1 MIFRRLKDNPQA
13 STSVI
18 ATGTSFTGE
27 ITGKGD
33 FVIYGQINGDCDV
46 DGALT
51 VAVGGQWT
59 GTINASNIIIAG
71 QVDGDVNA
79 KARLE
84 VAASARV
91 TGRISAA
98 SIALAEGAVI
108 DGNVYVKSPTEV
120 LSLSEKRKSERDKK
134 SPDSKSQSKAAS

>member
-1 MIFRRLKDNPQA
+1 MKFRRLRDDPQA

-51 VAVGGQWT
+51 VAVEGRWT
-59 GTINASNIIIAG
+59 GTINANNIIIAG

-91 TGRISAA
+91 TGRICAA

-108 DGNVYVKSPTEV
+108 DGSVNVTSPTEV
-120 LSLSEKRKSERDKK
+120 LSFSEKRKSERDEK
-134 SPDSKSQSKAAS
+134 SADSKAQSKVAS

>member
-1 MIFRRLKDNPQA
+1 MKFRRQMDNPQA
-13 STSVI
+13 STSVV
-18 ATGTSFTGE
+18 AAGTSFTGE

-33 FVIYGQINGDCDV
+33 FVIYGQINGDCEV

-59 GTINASNIIIAG
+59 GTINADNIIIAG

-91 TGRISAA
+91 TGRICAA
-98 SIALAEGAVI
+98 SIALAEGAII
-108 DGNVYVKSPTEV
+108 DGNVNVTSPTEV
-120 LSLSEKRKSERDKK
+120 LSFSEKRKSEQDEK
-134 SPDSKSQSKAAS
+134 SPGSKTQSNAAS

>member
-1 MIFRRLKDNPQA
+1 MKFRRHMDKSQA

-33 FVIYGQINGDCDV
+33 FVIYGRINGDCDV

-108 DGNVYVKSPTEV
+108 DGNVNVKSPTEV
-120 LSLSEKRKSERDKK
+120 LSFSEKRKSERDEK
-134 SPDSKSQSKAAS
+134 SPDSKSQSNAAS